1 MRYTFGDCRFDVPSR
16 ELTVKGEHVH
26 LSPKAFDLLRILIE
40 KRPTVVSKQELMTA
54 LWPNTF
60 VVEANLPVI
69 VGEIRAGLGDR
80 SALTSVIK
88 THHGIGYSFVAD
100 ARELPT
106 AVEHRAADVHWTLM
120 VGKRRFP
127 LGNGANRVGRDVE
140 NDVALPDASVS
151 RSHARILVSD
161 QHVVVEDLN
170 SKNGTTV
177 NGRRVEGT
185 CAVRDGDEIEFG
197 TIQTRLVFSPPR
209 DLSTLTL

>member
-1 MRYTFGDCRFDVPSR
+1 
-16 ELTVKGEHVH
+16 
-26 LSPKAFDLLRILIE
+26 
-40 KRPTVVSKQELMTA
+40 
-54 LWPNTF
+54 
-60 VVEANLPVI
+60 
-69 VGEIRAGLGDR
+69 
-80 SALTSVIK
+80 
-88 THHGIGYSFVAD
+88 
-100 ARELPT
+100 
-106 AVEHRAADVHWTLM
+106 M